1 MNYRKI
7 DASLASALRNTEGQE
22 EEAAFSVFVRTNE
35 DAGSEAAATLGDM
48 GVRNPGS
55 GPKVY
60 SADLSPR
67 AVAELSEKPWV
78 KSLTLSRTLRPLRT
92 P

>member
-35 DAGSEAAATLGDM
+35 NAGSEAAATLGNL

-60 SADLSPR
+60 SAELSPR
-67 AVAELSEKPWV
+67 DVAELSDKSWV
-78 KSLTLSRTLRPLRT
+78 KSLSLSRMLRPVRT
-92 P
+92 A